1 MWCLVTLHLRQP
13 HGSSHN
19 WGNSPWIS
27 PPTEW
32 TGWWLSPWANLDPE
46 SRSFQVSNQRIQQLL
61 VDSGRSCPKAT
72 NSSLHFNP
80 SPSRFQP
87 WAHMWRPPCK
97 SSHCYHSELPKSTDF
112 CPVPAS
118 GSSGH
123 HEMCVVNPSTIN
135 PKQMPWAILSS
146 PHDRAKCIAFSTHI
160 LKNLWKLKK

>member
-1 MWCLVTLHLRQP
+1 MSVF
-13 HGSSHN
+13 
-19 WGNSPWIS
+19 PW
-27 PPTEW
+27 PPRF
-32 TGWWLSPWANLDPE
+32 PDQA
-46 SRSFQVSNQRIQQLL
+46 
-61 VDSGRSCPKAT
+61 
-72 NSSLHFNP
+72 
-80 SPSRFQP
+80 PSRFQP

-146 PHDRAKCIAFSTHI
+146 PHDRAKCIALARTYWKISEI
-160 LKNLWKLKK
+160 WKSKSIQKNRGNTKKGLGLHTWKIRREASEKASLWKNPASSSVILCSKLASAPPAVV